1 MELHFDRIKRMIK
14 FEVDGVEYAA
24 RLTNGMLEEIE
35 DVAPKGKSF
44 VGMFLDREMPTLK
57 MVKKAVCI
65 GLMRDEKRVNP
76 KEAELVYQKIFN
88 SDGLK
93 GLSDF
98 YFILLATANAYGAQN
113 SNDILKVAGFAV
125 DEEEEMED
133 DEKNA

>member
-1 MELHFDRIKRMIK
+1 MELRFDRLKRTLK
-14 FEVDGVEYAA
+14 FEVDGAEYAV

-57 MVKKAVCI
+57 MIKKAVCI
-65 GLMRDEKRVNP
+65 GMMRDGKRVAP

-98 YFILLATANAYGAQN
+98 YFLLLATANAYGAQN

-125 DEEEEMED
+125 DEEETED